1 MPSKKKKTVKNP
13 MGVALSLLAVI
24 LIMIGIPGGINAL
37 QSEIEAEQEEILL
50 YSLNLDDAINII
62 EDETGNLTYYG
73 FSATGEN
80 YNMVYLAGPPTFDD
94 YYVFFE
100 NIDWSKITKVNFTMK
115 TTTSH
120 LSLLVVIGER
130 FTFDGTHHY
139 RFIGN
144 VTSDYDID
152 FIDRI
157 RCNQEPYI
165 ILKIGNPALYDGE
178 GGDYMIFSIN
188 FYGIEDPAIPLDLIP
203 NYGALAGG
211 FILTV
216 MALFATPWLN
226 VSDVQNSL
234 KKPVKKKKKNNGGK
248 K

>member
-1 MPSKKKKTVKNP
+1 MPSKKKKIVKNP
-13 MGVALSLLAVI
+13 TGVALSFLAVI

-37 QSEIEAEQEEILL
+37 QSEIEAEQEVLL
-50 YSLNLDDAINII
+50 YSLNLDDAISLTG
-62 EDETGNLTYYG
+62 DENGNLTYYG

-80 YNMVYLAGPPTFDD
+80 YNMIYLEGPAVWND

-100 NIDWSKITKVNFTMK
+100 NIDWSNVTKVNIT
-115 TTTSH
+115 TESTTSLLF
-120 LSLLVVIGER
+120 LSAAIGE
-130 FTFDGTHHY
+130 DYYHY
-139 RFIGN
+139 VARQYN
-144 VTSDYDID
+144 VKGDYDID

-157 RCNQEPYI
+157 RYNQEPNI
-165 ILKIGNPALYDGE
+165 ILKIGTPYSYDGE

>member
-13 MGVALSLLAVI
+13 MGVALSFLAVI

-37 QSEIEAEQEEILL
+37 QAEIEAEQEPVLL
-50 YSLNLDDAINII
+50 YSLNLDDAINLI
-62 EDETGNLTYYG
+62 EDESGNLTYYG

-80 YNMVYLAGPPTFDD
+80 YNMVYLAGPAATHD

-100 NIDWSKITKVNFTMK
+100 NIDWSKITKVNIT
-115 TTTSH
+115 TESTTSH
-120 LSLLVVIGER
+120 LYFAVAICGEYFANPFHLVREP
-130 FTFDGTHHY
+130 
-139 RFIGN
+139 N
-144 VTSDYDID
+144 VKADYDID

-157 RCNQEPYI
+157 RYNQEPKI
-165 ILKIGNPALYDGE
+165 ILKMGTPSLYDGE

-203 NYGALAGG
+203 NYGALAGA
-211 FILTV
+211 FILSV
-216 MALFATPWLN
+216 MAVFATPWLN

>member
-13 MGVALSLLAVI
+13 MGVALSILAVI

-37 QSEIEAEQEEILL
+37 QSEIEADQEPVLL
-50 YSLNLDDAINII
+50 YSLNITDAISVTEN
-62 EDETGNLTYYG
+62 ENVTYFGLDETGEDYNLIY
-73 FSATGEN
+73 FN
-80 YNMVYLAGPPTFDD
+80 GPISFF
-94 YYVFFE
+94 VIKFE
-100 NIDWSKITKVNFTMK
+100 NIDWSKITYYKIYHNSTISGGWLLMVVSD
-115 TTTSH
+115 TS
-120 LSLLVVIGER
+120 LAEGY
-130 FTFDGTHHY
+130 Y
-139 RFIGN
+139 RYLKN
-144 VTSDYDID
+144 VEYEIS
-152 FIDRI
+152 FIDRLI
-157 RCNQEPYI
+157 LNQEPYI
-165 ILKIGNPALYDGE
+165 FIKTSSAKISE
-178 GGDYMIFSIN
+178 HIEEGDYIEFSVD
-188 FYGIEDPAIPLDLIP
+188 FYGIEDPVIPLDLIP